1 VTKVL
6 IDGKVC
12 SKCYAFKSASDFH
25 KDKGTPTG
33 LAYYCKECANSSAR
47 EHHKKRASDPSW
59 SQKRRDKLR
68 ESARLSKL
76 KAIEYLGNGCFD
88 CGRVYPAYVYDIHH
102 LDGNTKLDN
111 PSRLLRGDWEVAKA
125 ELDKCVLLCAN
136 CHRERHHSDQGFN

>member
-1 VTKVL
+1 MTKVL

-12 SKCYAFKSASDFH
+12 SKCKTFKSVSDFH
-25 KDKGTPTG
+25 KDMSTKTG

-47 EHHKKRASDPSW
+47 EHHKKRSDDPTW
-59 SQKRRDKLR
+59 LQKRRDQQR

-76 KAIEYLGNGCFD
+76 KAIEYLGNSCFD
-88 CGRVYPAYVYDIHH
+88 CGLICPPYVYDIHH
-102 LDGNTKLDN
+102 LDGDTKLDN

-136 CHRERHHSDQGFN
+136 CHRERHYSD